1 MTSAYRKRK
10 NALSEQQRKGRESME
25 NRVYCLYRVSTDK
38 QVDYNDSH
46 QADIPMQRRE
56 CHRFAEEHGWV
67 IIHEEQEDGVSGH
80 KVRAENRD
88 KLQIIKE
95 HARQGKFDILLV
107 FMFDRIGRIAD
118 ETPFVVEWFVRN
130 GIRVWSTQEGEQRF
144 DSHTDKLTNYIRFW
158 QADGESE
165 KTSIRTKT
173 ALGQL
178 TEDGRFMGGSAPY
191 GYDLVNSG
199 ILNKRKHEVF
209 ALAVNKSEAAVVRMI
224 FDKYVNEGYGAQRIA
239 TWLNNQGYRARSGKP
254 WHHASIRGILCNL
267 TYTGVLRSGDSRSP
281 VQQHLQIITAEQY
294 AIAQRIREARADSAS
309 ENPRVP
315 LNTRGS
321 SLLAGNV
328 YCGHCGSR
336 LALTTNGKPY
346 PCAADPNRVVK
357 RIRYICYGKTRK
369 QTECD
374 GQTGYTAHILD
385 GIVDKVVHHIFEQMW
400 TVNKSEIV
408 SQSYRER
415 MAERKA
421 LLESAKREHA
431 KAADELATLR
441 AEVVKAIRGESSF
454 STDTLGTLIREAE
467 DKCAALEQKL
477 KSAQAAYDEGQALM
491 ASLNT
496 QYDAIIGW
504 SELYDGA
511 SIETKKMIVSCLI
524 KRIDVYRDY
533 RVHIDWGID
542 FDQFQFGLDLSRKEE
557 AAKTA

>member
-1 MTSAYRKRK
+1 
-10 NALSEQQRKGRESME
+10 
-25 NRVYCLYRVSTDK
+25 
-38 QVDYNDSH
+38 
-46 QADIPMQRRE
+46 
-56 CHRFAEEHGWV
+56 
-67 IIHEEQEDGVSGH
+67 
-80 KVRAENRD
+80 
-88 KLQIIKE
+88 
-95 HARQGKFDILLV
+95 
-107 FMFDRIGRIAD
+107 
-118 ETPFVVEWFVRN
+118 
-130 GIRVWSTQEGEQRF
+130 
-144 DSHTDKLTNYIRFW
+144 
-158 QADGESE
+158 
-165 KTSIRTKT
+165 
-173 ALGQL
+173 
-178 TEDGRFMGGSAPY
+178 MGGSAPY
-191 GYDLVNSG
+191 GYDLVSSG
-199 ILNKRKHEVF
+199 ILNKRKHEVY
-209 ALAVNKSEAAVVRMI
+209 ALAVNESEAAVVRMI
-224 FDKYVNEGYGAQRIA
+224 FDKYANEGYGAQRIA

-267 TYTGVLRSGDSRSP
+267 TYTGVLRSGESRSP
-281 VQQHLQIITAEQY
+281 VQEHLQIITEEQY
-294 AIAQRIREARADSAS
+294 ELAQRIREARADSAS
-309 ENPRVP
+309 MNPRVP
-315 LNTRGS
+315 LNTRGN

-328 YCGHCGSR
+328 FCGHCGAR
-336 LALTTNGKPY
+336 LSLTTNGKAY

-408 SQSYRER
+408 SQSYRDR

-421 LLESAKREHA
+421 LLESAKRDHA

-441 AEVVKAIRGESSF
+441 AEVVKSIRGESSF
-454 STDTLGTLIREAE
+454 STDTLGTLIHEAE

-533 RVHIDWGID
+533 RVHIDFNID
-542 FDQFQFGLDLSRKEE
+542 FDQFQFGLDLNRKEE